1 MIMNNTTLLSL
12 QQNTALELSNSYDS
26 VGAIIYIV
34 VVLLWYSSGVVF
46 LWVMHRSTPNEIV
59 EDSIRDSREAL
70 TKNFREKT
78 NNKKILGKK
87 NILIKPIKRKNFI

>member
-1 MIMNNTTLLSL
+1 MNNSTLLSL
-12 QQNTALELSNSYDS
+12 QQNTTLELSNSYDS
-26 VGAIIYIV
+26 VGAIIFIV
-34 VVLLWYSSGVVF
+34 VVLLWYSSGIVF
-46 LWVMHRSTPNEIV
+46 LWVMQRSTTNEDI

-87 NILIKPIKRKNFI
+87 NILINPIKRKIFI